1 MRKFSAE
8 EKILSSKDNFQLK
21 GKFSTEEKIL
31 NSGENCQLKAK
42 FSTFIKIII
51 IKIIIK
57 IIYTVE
63 VAFFSFFFFA
73 KNLIS
78 LKTCLKISSWLRE
91 FFKQRVFF

>member
-31 NSGENCQLKAK
+31 NSGENCQLKEK

-63 VAFFSFFFFA
+63 VAFFSFFFLQKILLA
-73 KNLIS
+73 
-78 LKTCLKISSWLRE
+78 LKH
-91 FFKQRVFF
+91 V

>member
-63 VAFFSFFFFA
+63 VAFFFFA